1 MGVLIAV
8 SCCLRLSE
16 KPIGIIT
23 EYRSMIVARTSAKF
37 VDLIDEDKGIAG
49 SCRLQALHH
58 LARHGPH
65 IGPPMTWTLQCKYVS
80 ASNGFSSIEQQRIS
94 PRSSTRIAEA
104 SSPPKC
110 FRARYIRLSDFQ
122 IHVLQIRVLVIG
134 SGGLTL
140 NLCNIA
146 KAPDREPVVLSIEG
160 ARYGAA
166 NGGFT
171 HTRRAHQA

>member
-23 EYRSMIVARTSAKF
+23 EYRSMVVARTSAKF

-80 ASNGFSSIEQQRIS
+80 ASNEFSSMEQQKILLEVVPELPKLHLHQSASGQGTSGCLIS
-94 PRSSTRIAEA
+94 KSMSSRFM
-104 SSPPKC
+104 S
-110 FRARYIRLSDFQ
+110 LS
-122 IHVLQIRVLVIG
+122 
-134 SGGLTL
+134 
-140 NLCNIA
+140 
-146 KAPDREPVVLSIEG
+146 
-160 ARYGAA
+160 
-166 NGGFT
+166 
-171 HTRRAHQA
+171 